1 MKITEIIVSDEAKLF
16 EYIKSY
22 QIAHDSYL
30 LFDSIKSVTS
40 NFVYEHY
47 EVFSQGDTFDIINE
61 LDYLRIE
68 ASRIFRDDEQV
79 VEVLNFLANYFA
91 R

>member
-1 MKITEIIVSDEAKLF
+1 
-16 EYIKSY
+16 
-22 QIAHDSYL
+22 
-30 LFDSIKSVTS
+30 
-40 NFVYEHY
+40 VYEHY